1 MIERLRRSAAHVFVD
16 NINSPE
22 LNDDDAH
29 HLLRVLRIRES
40 DEVSVS
46 NGQGAWCMASIAA
59 NGEVHVISEVNRE
72 VESSWR
78 VGVGFVPVK
87 GEKPELA
94 VQKLTEVGVDDIV
107 IVASARRQ
115 VVKWEDDR
123 RERNM
128 ERLTKV
134 AREAAMQSRRTRL
147 PVLSVTG
154 SVADLARAGA
164 AVAEPNGDPLTP
176 DDRFVVIGPEG
187 GFTEEELGGFD
198 KKVSLGDFVLRA
210 ETAAIVAGVMLTD
223 LRERAS

>member
-16 NINSPE
+16 DIDSPE
-22 LNDDDAH
+22 ISDHDAH
-29 HLLRVLRIRES
+29 HLLRVLRIREG

-46 NGQGAWCMASIAA
+46 DGDGAWCVASISA
-59 NGEVHVISEVNRE
+59 NGEVRVIAEVVHE
-72 VESSWR
+72 AEPSWR

-107 IVASARRQ
+107 VVTSVKRQ

-123 RERNM
+123 REKNM

-147 PVLSVTG
+147 PVLSVVSG
-154 SVADLARAGA
+154 VADLTRAGA

-176 DDRFVVIGPEG
+176 ADRFIVVGPEG
-187 GFTEEELGGFD
+187 GFTDDELAGFTN
-198 KKVSLGDFVLRA
+198 KVSLGDFVLRA

-223 LRERAS
+223 LRGRAS

>member
-16 NINSPE
+16 DIDSPE
-22 LNDDDAH
+22 LIDHDSH

-40 DEVSVS
+40 DEVSVCDG
-46 NGQGAWCMASIAA
+46 NGAWCMASIAA
-59 NGEVHVISEVNRE
+59 TGEVRAISEVSRE
-72 VESSWR
+72 AEPTWR

-107 IVASARRQ
+107 IVAFAQRQ

-123 RERNM
+123 REKNM
-128 ERLTKV
+128 ERLIKV

-147 PVLSVTG
+147 PVLSVAG

-164 AVAEPNGDPLTP
+164 AVAEPNSDPLTP
-176 DDRFVVIGPEG
+176 ADRFVVVGPEG
-187 GFTEEELGGFD
+187 GFTEEELGIFT
-198 KKVSLGDFVLRA
+198 KKVGLGDFVLRA

-223 LRERAS
+223 LRGRAS